1 MLFVAVYRPRNPSE
15 EDERR
20 SLALFTSWE
29 PPIEFKHHWA
39 RADGEGGIAIFE
51 ADSAVQVLEGISPWN
66 PFFAFEVTPVV
77 PIEEAVPVFM
87 KNQAWMDAVA

>member
-1 MLFVAVYRPRNPSE
+1 
-15 EDERR
+15 
-20 SLALFTSWE
+20 
-29 PPIEFKHHWA
+29 
-39 RADGEGGIAIFE
+39 
-51 ADSAVQVLEGISPWN
+51 VQVLEGISPWN